1 MKLYEYKDYD
11 EYVSEQNRA
20 NALKIKHVWVDR
32 STISQIAETVD
43 EASAII
49 CHGTRN
55 AAEQRYLKEY
65 YPTAEI
71 IGTEI
76 SDTADQFEMT
86 VQHDFHEQKDE
97 WVGKFDILYSN
108 SFDHAYDPWK
118 CIRSWGDQLAPGGMM
133 FLEISSDPQ
142 VNRSKSTDPL
152 QIDSET
158 EVMNFL
164 KHAGVKYVNSF
175 RNSKACTI
183 YMARKDEG

>member
-108 SFDHAYDPWK
+108 S
-118 CIRSWGDQLAPGGMM
+118 
-133 FLEISSDPQ
+133 
-142 VNRSKSTDPL
+142 
-152 QIDSET
+152 
-158 EVMNFL
+158 
-164 KHAGVKYVNSF
+164 
-175 RNSKACTI
+175 
-183 YMARKDEG
+183 